1 MISDDIK
8 FLSRYDYIPGV
19 NKAIEFLNTHDV
31 LTVEN
36 GKYDLG
42 DDCVCKVMEYVTH
55 EEPEEVLLE
64 AHREYLDLQIVVRG
78 TETFLFQ
85 AIDLGEPAT
94 EYDKKKDV
102 EFYVASYLN
111 SIVLNGT
118 NFALVFPN
126 DLHIGNIVAGE
137 ESNVKKLVFKLKIS

>member
-1 MISDDIK
+1 MISDSVK

-19 NKAIEFLNTHDV
+19 SKAVEFLNSNDV
-31 LTVEN
+31 LTLEN

-42 DDCVCKVMEYVTH
+42 DDCVCKVMEYQTH
-55 EEPEEVLLE
+55 DEPEEVLLE
-64 AHREYLDLQIVVRG
+64 VHREYLDLQIVVKG

-94 EYDKKKDV
+94 QYDKKKDV
-102 EFYVASYLN
+102 EFYTAPYLN
-111 SIVLNGT
+111 SLVLDGT

-126 DLHIGNIVAGE
+126 DLHIGNVSVDE
-137 ESNVKKLVFKLKIS
+137 ESSVKKLVFKLKV

>member
-1 MISDDIK
+1 MISDSIK
-8 FLSRYDYIPGV
+8 FLSRYDYVPGIDKV
-19 NKAIEFLNTHDV
+19 IKFLSENDV
-31 LTVEN
+31 LTIEN

-42 DDCVCKVMEYVTH
+42 DECVCKVMEYVTH
-55 EEPEEVLLE
+55 EEEEEVLLE
-64 AHREYLDLQIVVRG
+64 AHREFLDLQIVVKG

-102 EFYVASYLN
+102 EFYTAPYVNTL
-111 SIVLNGT
+111 VLDGS

-126 DLHIGNIVAGE
+126 DLHIGNIIAGE
-137 ESNVKKLVFKLKIS
+137 ESSVKKLVFKLKI

>member
-1 MISDDIK
+1 MISDGIK
-8 FLSRYDYIPGV
+8 FLCRYDYVPGIS
-19 NKAIEFLNTHDV
+19 KAIEFLNSHDV
-31 LTVEN
+31 LALEN

-42 DDCVCKVMEYVTH
+42 DECTCKVMEYVTH

-78 TETFLFQ
+78 TETFVFQ

-94 EYDKKKDV
+94 PYDTKKDV
-102 EFYVASYLN
+102 EFYTAQYYN
-111 SIVLNGT
+111 SIVLDGT

-126 DLHIGNIVAGE
+126 DLHVGNIIAGE
-137 ESNVKKLVFKLKIS
+137 ESNVKKLVFKLKI